1 MSSDGNALQ
10 EAAER
15 PHVLTRRDIYGHGSE
30 AMRLQIKF
38 GAPGMWTTHPT
49 YLELTRVG
57 CCRKGNL
64 LQLLRRVQRSSDSIR
79 EYGRSMNGLVAY
91 LEKIP
96 IAELLL
102 AWEEL
107 NTTI

>member
-15 PHVLTRRDIYGHGSE
+15 PHVLTRRDIYGHGIE
-30 AMRLQIKF
+30 AKKQRQF
-38 GAPGMWTTHPT
+38 GAPGAWKTDET
-49 YLELTRVG
+49 YLELKRVG
-57 CCRKGNL
+57 CGRKENL

-91 LEKIP
+91 GE
-96 IAELLL
+96 
-102 AWEEL
+102 
-107 NTTI
+107 NTDC